1 MHRFGKKSQWYVYV
15 CVWISVN
22 YPLTTCRS
30 GSSLNKPACNGR
42 RSHPAPKALVTSV
55 SRTSYLRNYVHRPL
69 DFWRSLSL
77 HITGFTFH
85 TTQSLTFIYCS
96 HSEEANKKPNWA
108 ENINQWVP
116 LYILR
121 VQYTSSWRSYIMNS
135 LIYTSNSLSK
145 VAPLSSPLWS

>member
-1 MHRFGKKSQWYVYV
+1 MHRFGKKSQWYMYV

-22 YPLTTCRS
+22 YPLTTCRVGVHWTSPPVMAGIHTQHRGLRLPQCQELVIS
-30 GSSLNKPACNGR
+30 GIMYIDL
-42 RSHPAPKALVTSV
+42 LTSG
-55 SRTSYLRNYVHRPL
+55 
-69 DFWRSLSL
+69 DLSL

-96 HSEEANKKPNWA
+96 HLEEANKKPNWA